1 MLPVAMLL
9 AVAATAAAAADPGKK
24 TINVF
29 YPAIKG
35 YEDSRIGL
43 DMLLTFVAPYVE
55 KRGYALASVPY
66 NALDELTDERP
77 YAAGDVVV
85 YAVRAEV
92 ASRAIPGGDYAV
104 NKGCAYTFTED
115 ALLAAPNALTLLEE
129 TIPLTLLDA
138 SDWNCQSKVPRTI
151 HNSIRTSSGA
161 NGVMDFST
169 LMPFGVEYDST
180 EFLTEVGKARDVG
193 DRRFAFSISEHTS
206 YRKPSRVDLLETF
219 SSSADRVSSALRGR
233 EYIFDLFNELSDEPT
248 THDTVYGLDYMEMLG
263 DSIFVLC
270 PAGDEYIAG
279 CAVEAL
285 EYGAVPIMENPP
297 SFKGCSD
304 PVGYYERLGL
314 RLTVKSWG
322 ELPGLLAYHFD
333 RDDADDHLAR
343 LQAAVVA
350 WHDAWKDD
358 VADLIVAFKED
369 AATRTA
375 RNDCA
380 RVELSDAQKAQ
391 IDADFDAYYAQ
402 DHWYDNF
409 RDSAWAPGSWCSK
422 YESIQLGLDD
432 DLRDTGCF
440 DKACAP
446 VSYAGFAC
454 GGGDAATN
462 LAAAPEW
469 LLHEDWVW
477 YATKVLLWVLLI
489 CCARLFAVEFEAFE
503 RVAKRVAAA
512 ASGDADAAGAAATF
526 RQAAA
531 EALLM
536 VATVANLIG
545 LTFLN
550 NYVMSETPYAATLTT
565 LQMAASTVVACSIN
579 AARGRRLFGSVS
591 LRLWAT
597 KVLPLA
603 ALFGVYLFT
612 SNLVYRY
619 LDVGFIQM
627 LKPVNGIMLF
637 VLSFG
642 LGIDGRANA
651 AKLLNAF
658 VITGA
663 VTAVAVGK
671 AEIDPDGVT
680 YAGLA
685 IMAVSTVTAALYQT
699 GIQLLMQRP
708 GDERIDPV
716 TMLAVMAPTTTLFL
730 ATYALATEWTDPEF
744 VANASGV
751 SPLAVVADVA
761 LSVCLDLNKN
771 LIIGLLSAVA
781 YCLVGYTKDVLIVVI
796 AATAGREAV
805 GATQWE
811 AYALLCLGQLVWTVK
826 KMAQRLAADETLP
839 LKKAGP
845 YKAAKIADSQPQ
857 LGALSDCKIDPQ
869 IAALFPKRHAPD
881 RQDSTDGA
889 ADATLEDDA
898 ALWSFVG
905 EAGPKK

>member
-1 MLPVAMLL
+1 MLL

-43 DMLLTFVAPYVE
+43 DMLLTF
-55 KRGYALASVPY
+55 
-66 NALDELTDERP
+66 LTDERP

-206 YRKPSRVDLLETF
+206 YRKPSRDLLETF
-219 SSSADRVSSALRGR
+219 SSAPR
-233 EYIFDLFNELSDEPT
+233 LSDEPT

-333 RDDADDHLAR
+333 RDDADDHLAE

-440 DKACAP
+440 DRACAP

-536 VATVANLIG
+536 VAAVANLIG

-565 LQMAASTVVACSIN
+565 LQMAASCP
-579 AARGRRLFGSVS
+579 RGA
-591 LRLWAT
+591 LR
-597 KVLPLA
+597 
-603 ALFGVYLFT
+603 VYLFT

-744 VANASGV
+744 VANVSGV

-781 YCLVGYTKDVLIVVI
+781 YCL
-796 AATAGREAV
+796 
-805 GATQWE
+805 
-811 AYALLCLGQLVWTVK
+811 LVWTVK

>member
-1 MLPVAMLL
+1 MLL
-9 AVAATAAAAADPGKK
+9 AVAATAATAADPGKK

-454 GGGDAATN
+454 GGADAATN

-579 AARGRRLFGSVS
+579 AARGAAGGSSDAQARERHHALRALLRPRHRR
-591 LRLWAT
+591 
-597 KVLPLA
+597 P
-603 ALFGVYLFT
+603 
-612 SNLVYRY
+612 
-619 LDVGFIQM
+619 
-627 LKPVNGIMLF
+627 
-637 VLSFG
+637 
-642 LGIDGRANA
+642 RANA

-744 VANASGV
+744 VANVSGV

-805 GATQWE
+805 GATQWD

>member
-1 MLPVAMLL
+1 
-9 AVAATAAAAADPGKK
+9 
-24 TINVF
+24 
-29 YPAIKG
+29 
-35 YEDSRIGL
+35 
-43 DMLLTFVAPYVE
+43 MLLTFVAPYVE

-279 CAVEAL
+279 CAR
-285 EYGAVPIMENPP
+285 
-297 SFKGCSD
+297 

-333 RDDADDHLAR
+333 RDDADDHLAE

-358 VADLIVAFKED
+358 VADLIGL
-369 AATRTA
+369 R
-375 RNDCA
+375 A
-380 RVELSDAQKAQ
+380 RVL
-391 IDADFDAYYAQ
+391 
-402 DHWYDNF
+402 
-409 RDSAWAPGSWCSK
+409 R
-422 YESIQLGLDD
+422 GLR
-432 DLRDTGCF
+432 LRR
-440 DKACAP
+440 
-446 VSYAGFAC
+446 
-454 GGGDAATN
+454 GDAATN

-744 VANASGV
+744 AANAGV

-805 GATQWE
+805 GATH
-811 AYALLCLGQLVWTVK
+811 
-826 KMAQRLAADETLP
+826 P
-839 LKKAGP
+839 N
-845 YKAAKIADSQPQ
+845 S
-857 LGALSDCKIDPQ
+857 ALSDCKIDPQ